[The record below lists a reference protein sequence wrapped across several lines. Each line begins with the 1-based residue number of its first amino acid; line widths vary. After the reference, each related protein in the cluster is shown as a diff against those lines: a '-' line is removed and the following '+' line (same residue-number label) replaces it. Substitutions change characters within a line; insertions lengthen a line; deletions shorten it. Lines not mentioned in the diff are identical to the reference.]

1 MHHFIF
7 FTIILIIKKIN
18 SQQDQ
23 CFDILDCFNCTLS
36 QDCIWENNSCIYSS
50 IPKNI
55 SLFKSNNKT
64 NLFYN
69 MKYLRNICYETMSP
83 YIINNNN
90 RVFEENEKYCG
101 NRKIILTN
109 EILLKGHKIQLNKVD
124 EKYGI
129 SNILCEYIFI
139 SGGFRHDVDIYINRS
154 LSKDFL
160 LFFMESGA
168 KGLEVNYSKTIA
180 LYGTFLEPVSFLYYS
195 NKTFNTP
202 PFIINFKE
210 YRYDN
215 GDSPVLTVLFL
226 LLILAFIGGIV
237 GGIIYVRKNSIFF
250 DKNMKKY
257 IKININQAKKEN
269 DDNDNDNEIKLSVVN
284 EELPVQ
290 KNNNFKDKK

>member
-1 MHHFIF
+1 MLHFII

-23 CFDILDCFNCTLS
+23 CSDILDCFNCTLS
-36 QDCIWENNSCIYSS
+36 ENCIWKNKTCIYSS
-50 IPKNI
+50 KPKNI

-64 NLFYN
+64 HLFYD
-69 MKYLRNICYETMSP
+69 MRYLRNICYETKPP
-83 YIINNNN
+83 YIINDNDII
-90 RVFEENEKYCG
+90 FEEKEKYCG

-109 EILLKGHKIQLNKVD
+109 EVILKGYRVQLNNVD

-139 SGGFRHDVDIYINRS
+139 SGGWRHDVDIYINRS

-160 LFFMESGA
+160 LFYLESGT
-168 KGLEVNYSKTIA
+168 KGIEVNYSKTIS
-180 LYGTFLEPVSFLYYS
+180 LFTTLLEPVSFLYYS
-195 NKTFNTP
+195 NRTFDTP

-210 YRYDN
+210 YRYEKS
-215 GDSPVLTVLFL
+215 DSPVLTYLFL
-226 LLILAFIGGIV
+226 LLILAFIGGII
-237 GGIIYVRKNSIFF
+237 GSIIYVRKNSIFF

-257 IKININQAKKEN
+257 IKININQVKKEN
-269 DDNDNDNEIKLSVVN
+269 FDNDNDNEIKLSAIN